1 MITEHASVV
10 LTEDIAASGLQ
21 AGDVGVVVQIHRE
34 GASYEVEFMTL
45 DGGTLAIETLEASQ
59 VREAEVAT
67 CPMFGS
73 ALLPDPVVEQVGQR
87 NRNAAA

>member
-21 AGDVGVVVQIHRE
+21 AGDVGVVVHIYRQ
-34 GASYEVEFMTL
+34 GAAYEVEFMTL

-59 VREAEVAT
+59 VREA
-67 CPMFGS
+67 GI
-73 ALLPDPVVEQVGQR
+73 PDSR
-87 NRNAAA
+87 IC